1 MPPAVRS
8 FHNRHHQLHQARL
21 LALSAIQPTRPKPSP
36 SLPSRRPFRLIGELI
51 NNSFARAARAWSDRD
66 LRGFQRLA
74 VRQAELGVDFL
85 TLNIDGTQSM
95 RVRPQEMFDFLPDLI
110 PAIQEVTN
118 VPIAFDNPS
127 VEFHRRALAV
137 YDPTRSGRPI
147 LNSLAAS
154 RGEFDA
160 MLELVAEYD
169 TLVIGMASEK
179 FVEGGGAQCLSAT
192 DVYGAAQRLVDLLR
206 EKSGRTN
213 DDVILDP
220 GLAPVGADTYGLV
233 NMGLDAMRLIRR
245 DPDLAGVHLSVGLT
259 NFSFGMPR
267 GIRERVESAYLTL
280 AVAAGLDF
288 VLGNP
293 EKHLGLLR
301 PDDEFVC
308 AVAETLEAGRP
319 LDGETQ
325 EDAGFRQAATIIG
338 LIHEHEPD

>member
-1 MPPAVRS
+1 M
-8 FHNRHHQLHQARL
+8 
-21 LALSAIQPTRPKPSP
+21 
-36 SLPSRRPFRLIGELI
+36 

-66 LRGFQRLA
+66 LAGYQRLA

-95 RVRPQEMFDFLPDLI
+95 RVRPEEMFDFLPDLI

-118 VPIAFDNPS
+118 LPIAFDNPS
-127 VEFHRRALAV
+127 VEFHRRALAA
-137 YDPTRSGRPI
+137 YDASRSGRPI
-147 LNSLAAS
+147 LNSIAAS
-154 RGEFDA
+154 RAELDA
-160 MLELVAEYD
+160 MLELVAQHD

-179 FVEGGGAQCLSAT
+179 FVDGGGAQCLSAD
-192 DVYGAAQRLVDLLR
+192 DVYGAARRLVELLHTR
-206 EKSGRTN
+206 SGRAN
-213 DDVILDP
+213 DEIILDP

-267 GIRERVESAYLTL
+267 AIRERVENAYLTL
-280 AVAAGLDF
+280 AVEAGLDF

-293 EKHLGLLR
+293 EKHLGLL
-301 PDDEFVC
+301 PPGDEYVQ
-308 AVAETLEAGRP
+308 AVSAALQAGRP

-325 EDAGFRQAATIIG
+325 EEAGFRQAATIIE
-338 LIHEHEPD
+338 LIHEHERD